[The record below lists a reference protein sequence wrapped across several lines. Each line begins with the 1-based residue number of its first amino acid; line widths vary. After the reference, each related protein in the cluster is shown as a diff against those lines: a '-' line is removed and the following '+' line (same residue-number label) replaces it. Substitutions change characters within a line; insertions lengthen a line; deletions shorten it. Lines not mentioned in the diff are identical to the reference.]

1 MKNLLLI
8 LAFLATLTTPA
19 SADTTAQPVSAALA
33 ATMAAKLA
41 TISRVCDAR
50 MLHALSS
57 ALRCYAVSNQLNAC
71 IFLAANAEAYR
82 ELKNAGR
89 TTYPQI
95 QTQLD
100 KVRGQQSSFGIYEQ
114 QFIGPD
120 AVQAALNVQSN
131 LGNAG
136 PLAELGI
143 DFNEARKMTPGE
155 LAYAMLRSAVVAAQ
169 ASPNLPFGNNPA
181 LEAYAALSGDADFDN
196 LRTAIKIGLPALDQ
210 AHLDSNRNDT
220 RMARINTDRS
230 AVDVG
235 IEKNALSLTELA
247 PASLSSGQ
255 LVVAIYAQCSS
266 YVVVH

>member
-1 MKNLLLI
+1 MKLLLI
-8 LAFLATLTTPA
+8 LAFLAALTTPA
-19 SADTTAQPVSAALA
+19 PAATTAQPVSAALA
-33 ATMAAKLA
+33 ATMVAKTR

-57 ALRCYAVSNQLNAC
+57 ALRCYAVSDQLNAC

-82 ELKNAGR
+82 DFKNAGR

-95 QTQLD
+95 QAQLD
-100 KVRGQQSSFGIYEQ
+100 NVRGQQSSFGIYEQ
-114 QFIGPD
+114 QLMGAD
-120 AVQAALNVQSN
+120 ALQAALNVQSN

-136 PLAELGI
+136 ALGALGI
-143 DFNEARKMTPGE
+143 DFNEARNMTPGD

-169 ASPNLPFGNNPA
+169 ASPDLPFGNNPLLA
-181 LEAYAALSGDADFDN
+181 QYAALTGDADFDD
-196 LRTAIKIGLPALDQ
+196 LRTAIKMGLPALDQ
-210 AHLDSNRNDT
+210 AHFDTNRNAG
-220 RMARINTDRS
+220 RMARIDTDRN

-235 IEKNALSLTELA
+235 IEKNALSLTKLA
-247 PASLSSGQ
+247 PATLSSGQ